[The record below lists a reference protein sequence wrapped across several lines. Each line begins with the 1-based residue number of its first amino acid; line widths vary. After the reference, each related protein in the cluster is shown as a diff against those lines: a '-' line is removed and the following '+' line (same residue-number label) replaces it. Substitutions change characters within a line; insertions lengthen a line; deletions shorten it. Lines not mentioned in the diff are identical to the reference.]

1 MKKLLI
7 MSITLFF
14 SVPIFAQTS
23 TIRRPSNV
31 AKPSTTLTLL
41 KPTQGG
47 GTAVTRPSRP
57 SVSDERTTLS
67 LLKPTQGGG
76 TAVTRPSRP
85 SASGEEAKTLPTLI
99 DKTGKQTVEKTKVVR
114 PTESSSR
121 GGTRRR

>member
-7 MSITLFF
+7 MSMTLLF
-14 SVPIFAQTS
+14 SVPIFAQTK
-23 TIRRPSNV
+23 TLKNV
-31 AKPSTTLTLL
+31 PSTTEPGGKTAITRPGKNDGKGKWNSALTLL
-41 KPTQGG
+41 RPTEPGG
-47 GTAVTRPSRP
+47 
-57 SVSDERTTLS
+57 
-67 LLKPTQGGG
+67 K

>member
-31 AKPSTTLTLL
+31 AKPSTTLT
-41 KPTQGG
+41 
-47 GTAVTRPSRP
+47 
-57 SVSDERTTLS
+57 